1 MGWIWIKGRGE
12 VGKSV
17 SGKWAKIFLN
27 KYIYSINKYIYS
39 YERIYES
46 NKVLKHKLDN
56 ALVRFIPSLK
66 LVLDF
71 IHLDG

>member
-27 KYIYSINKYIYS
+27 KYS